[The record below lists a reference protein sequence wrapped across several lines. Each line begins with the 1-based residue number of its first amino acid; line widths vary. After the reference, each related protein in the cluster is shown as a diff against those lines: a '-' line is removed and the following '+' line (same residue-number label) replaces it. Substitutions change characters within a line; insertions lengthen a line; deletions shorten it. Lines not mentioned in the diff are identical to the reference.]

1 MKMKNN
7 HKDHG
12 EGTKNSEKVNLFVFS
27 AFFVPSPC
35 PLWLKKLKLTAMSF
49 RRRPGADNY

>member
-1 MKMKNN
+1 MKNN